1 MGKGIK
7 TSLHVVICGVEK
19 DTEIKSFVSF
29 FFFFFFLKG
38 MNLSRSK
45 NDRYKI
51 IVVYCYRRSILNFS
65 LLFKIFPD
73 RSIFPI
79 FPCL

>member
-29 FFFFFFLKG
+29 FFFFLKG
-38 MNLSRSK
+38 NELIEVK
-45 NDRYKI
+45 E
-51 IVVYCYRRSILNFS
+51 
-65 LLFKIFPD
+65 
-73 RSIFPI
+73 
-79 FPCL
+79 